1 MIVYLFLLSSDVAV
15 DKIIFQEV
23 NIMACF
29 IVPVTEAVVTTIAGK
44 ALESKEKE
52 VQEADVRQSTTEV
65 KIPFTRKL
73 KWLTNLLWGGS
84 ALLAFE
90 HFWHGELVPF
100 FPFLTA
106 MNNPAD
112 TAKMLHEMALV
123 GGTMAVWI
131 TVIWAG
137 IVVAADHIVKRP
149 AVEDAELKEV

>member
-1 MIVYLFLLSSDVAV
+1 
-15 DKIIFQEV
+15 
-23 NIMACF
+23 MACF

-44 ALESKEKE
+44 VLESKKKE
-52 VQEADVRQSTTEV
+52 VQEADVQQSTTEV

-90 HFWHGELVPF
+90 HFWHGEIVPF

-112 TAKMLHEMALV
+112 MAKMLHEMALV

-149 AVEDAELKEV
+149 AVEEAELKEV

>member
-1 MIVYLFLLSSDVAV
+1 
-15 DKIIFQEV
+15 
-23 NIMACF
+23 MACF
-29 IVPVTEAVVTTIAGK
+29 IGPATEAIVTTIAGK

-52 VQEADVRQSTTEV
+52 VQEVAGVQQSSVEV
-65 KIPFTRKL
+65 KIPFSRKL

-90 HFWHGELVPF
+90 HLWHGEIVPY

-112 TAKMLHEMALV
+112 TAEMLHEMALV

-131 TVIWAG
+131 TLIWAG

-149 AVEDAELKEV
+149 VSEEAVLKDV

>member
-1 MIVYLFLLSSDVAV
+1 MAV

-23 NIMACF
+23 FIMACF

-44 ALESKEKE
+44 VLESKKKE
-52 VQEADVRQSTTEV
+52 VQESTTEV

-84 ALLAFE
+84 VLLAFE
-90 HFWHGELVPF
+90 HFWHGEIVPF

-112 TAKMLHEMALV
+112 MAKMLHEMALV

-149 AVEDAELKEV
+149 AVEEAELKEV